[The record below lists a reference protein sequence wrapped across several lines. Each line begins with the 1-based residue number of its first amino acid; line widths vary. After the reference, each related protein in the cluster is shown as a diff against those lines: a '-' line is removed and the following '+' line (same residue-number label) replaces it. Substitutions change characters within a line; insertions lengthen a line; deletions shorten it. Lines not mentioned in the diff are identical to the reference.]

1 MNGLD
6 LMGIEMEVI
15 LLDSNFLNLKVNR
28 YKVNMVVV
36 LNLMFLVDYFDLI
49 I

>member
-28 YKVNMVVV
+28 YKVNMVVEV
-36 LNLMFLVDYFDLI
+36 I
-49 I
+49 IG